1 MKLVIHYKKDLA
13 IFVKD
18 EMKILAS
25 DFKELAP
32 GTGIVEGDYKN
43 LIVNSGLLEK
53 VSIFIGYEKID
64 AFKKISFKEWI
75 DSDDSFKIE
84 CSNREVCIE
93 LGRIVQDNTNTKV
106 LLENPDKV
114 LKAEMINDKIL
125 LCLELLSSN
134 LSSRGYSIANTEF
147 VTADVARAMVDFSGW
162 NNKGVLLD
170 PFCHEGYIII
180 EACLKSIGVGVGYFK
195 SKDLN
200 FNVKEPRIKGLKSEL
215 RGYAKDRKD
224 LKFAKQHAA
233 LAKIFKYLKFG
244 CHDLKDLDYTMKED
258 SVDFVI
264 TALPKNTSMEELF
277 FQLEYIMKKEGVV
290 VLLTGQEL
298 DYHELYDFKLINET
312 KIMNKSL
319 FKLVKK

>member
-125 LCLELLSSN
+125 LCLELLSS
-134 LSSRGYSIANTEF
+134 I
-147 VTADVARAMVDFSGW
+147 
-162 NNKGVLLD
+162 
-170 PFCHEGYIII
+170 
-180 EACLKSIGVGVGYFK
+180 
-195 SKDLN
+195 
-200 FNVKEPRIKGLKSEL
+200 
-215 RGYAKDRKD
+215 
-224 LKFAKQHAA
+224 
-233 LAKIFKYLKFG
+233 
-244 CHDLKDLDYTMKED
+244 
-258 SVDFVI
+258 
-264 TALPKNTSMEELF
+264 
-277 FQLEYIMKKEGVV
+277 
-290 VLLTGQEL
+290 
-298 DYHELYDFKLINET
+298 
-312 KIMNKSL
+312 
-319 FKLVKK
+319 